1 MLLFAMELMTL
12 VWDWTLGA
20 GAVLAMPN
28 EWNSA
33 CRLPAA
39 GPSALAR
46 A

>member
-1 MLLFAMELMTL
+1 MLLFAMELMTP

-20 GAVLAMPN
+20 GAVFAMPN

-33 CRLPAA
+33 CRFTAV
-39 GPSALAR
+39 GPSALAG